1 MSSPHLVTPTP
12 IYAAQSPQHSI
23 LTQSALA
30 YPSAGVFTAG
40 TSAAHAQSPTLGL
53 AERTLSPPPAHGSF
67 PRPVY
72 APISDSGHGTV
83 LSGGG
88 GGGGHPDVVSEMDPS
103 ANLAELEGKLSVGID
118 FGYVKTSP
126 RIRLL
131 RLIRF

>member
-88 GGGGHPDVVSEMDPS
+88 GGGHPDVVSEMDPS